1 MIELDRRHML
11 EGLAALIGLSALSG
25 EALAAAAKKPP
36 LLDAPTTALLVAVCD
51 TLIPRTD
58 TPGAVQVKVPA
69 TIDALLRDWANPAHR
84 AAHLAA
90 LKAIDTAARAKMGKP
105 FALLTPAARKTFLSA
120 YDAEN
125 FASNP
130 DYYKLKDLLVTAY
143 YMSEPGATQELRYE
157 HIPGAWEPS
166 IPLTKDTRAWAG
178 HNVG

>member
-11 EGLAALIGLSALSG
+11 EGLAALIGLSALP
-25 EALAAAAKKPP
+25 AQAFAAAAKKPP
-36 LLDAPTTALLVAVCD
+36 LLDAPTTALLASISD

-69 TIDALLRDWANPAHR
+69 TVDALLRDWANPTHR
-84 AAHLAA
+84 AAHIAA
-90 LKAIDTAARAKMGKP
+90 LKAIDTAAHAKTGKAC
-105 FALLTPAARKTFLSA
+105 ALLTPAARKTFLTG
-120 YDAEN
+120 YDLEN
-125 FASNP
+125 FSNP
-130 DYYKLKDLLVTAY
+130 DYYKLKDLLVTTY

-157 HIPGAWEPS
+157 HVPGAWEAS